1 MMPILAAWD
10 TLALKYVAMALVAI
24 WLTLLLVWLRQR
36 RLRLAV
42 WLGAVALSALLVW
55 LALGSGFSIRLPYP
69 YAELQILQHVVHGNR
84 VHALARP
91 VGHPEM
97 APIHIVFS
105 IDPGTKKGARL
116 RKSFFDALRARE
128 GKKHNLPI
136 ILDRRA
142 FRVRF
147 GKLKYRTSSPFPPKR
162 IPVQRNRGMQ

>member
-1 MMPILAAWD
+1 MMPLLAAWD
-10 TLALKYVAMALVAI
+10 TLALKYAAMALFAI
-24 WLTLLLVWLRQR
+24 WGTLWLAWMRHR
-36 RLRLAV
+36 RPALA
-42 WLGAVALSALLVW
+42 WAGTLALAAALAW

-69 YAELQILQHVVHGNR
+69 YDELQILQHVVHGNR

-128 GKKHNLPI
+128 GKRHALPI
-136 ILDRRA
+136 ILDRRG

-147 GKLKYRTSSPFPPKR
+147 GKLKYRPSQPFPPKQVPEIR
-162 IPVQRNRGMQ
+162 HRP